1 MRALLFI
8 ACFAASL
15 RAERIDLPAVL
26 RLAGADSVEVR
37 IAQERLAEARARED
51 GTLWQMFPVIAPGI
65 TYRNHSGQ
73 LQDIVGNV
81 TDITKNSFGAGATL
95 QLSLEIG
102 ESTYRRLAAKQ
113 VTLAAEHRLESERRR
128 ILLAA
133 SEAYFELCAAQAE
146 ADLLN
151 EAVGLA
157 GDLHHQVK
165 AAVAAGLASKGDE
178 HRAFAQVTRAEVRR
192 QKAYEARRAAAA
204 RLAEVVRLPLQE
216 DLIPADRRPVA
227 INVPGTGLAV
237 KLDAL
242 VQTALAKRPEIAEAE
257 RLDHAAQENLAGA
270 KYAPLWP
277 TLGAQ
282 VFGGGL
288 GGSPSSARQDWGRS
302 TDTQVTLF
310 WRIGAGG
317 LLDPSRVRAAEAA
330 AAQGKLGIERIRDA
344 VTREVVEAH
353 ASVHATSAAVRAA
366 EVGLKS
372 AEEGLKLSTQRR
384 DFAVGAVLETLQS
397 QQDAVQ
403 ARLEAVRT
411 IADLNKARHRLKAA
425 VGE

>member
-1 MRALLFI
+1 MRALLLI
-8 ACFAASL
+8 LLAATAH
-15 RAERIDLPAVL
+15 AEKIDLPSVL

-51 GTLWQMFPVIAPGI
+51 GTLWQMFPVISPGI

-73 LQDIVGNV
+73 LQDIVGQV
-81 TDITKNSFGAGATL
+81 TDITKSSFGAGATL

-113 VTLAAEHRLESERRR
+113 MTLAAEHRLESERRR
-128 ILLAA
+128 MLLAA
-133 SEAYFELCAAQAE
+133 AEAYFELTAAQAA
-146 ADLLN
+146 ADLQ
-151 EAVGLA
+151 EDAVRLA
-157 GDLHHQVK
+157 SDLHRQVS
-165 AAVAAGLASKGDE
+165 AAVAAGLAAKGDE
-178 HRAFAQVTRAEVRR
+178 HRAFAQLTRAQIRR
-192 QKAYEARRAAAA
+192 EQARDARRSAAA
-204 RLAEVVRLPLQE
+204 RLAEVVRLPVDV
-216 DLIPADRRPVA
+216 DLTPADRRPVA
-227 INVPGTGLAV
+227 IAVPGSDR

-242 VQTALAKRPEIAEAE
+242 VQTALARRPEIAEAE
-257 RLDHAAQENLAGA
+257 RLDSAAQENLAGA

-288 GGSPSSARQDWGRS
+288 GGSPSSARDDWGRS
-302 TDTQVTLF
+302 TDTQVTLS

-317 LLDPSRVRAAEAA
+317 LLDSSRVRAAEAA
-330 AAQGKLGIERIRDA
+330 AAQGRLGIERIRDA

-353 ASVHATSAAVRAA
+353 AAVQATSAAVKSAQA
-366 EVGLKS
+366 GLKS
-372 AEEGLKLSTQRR
+372 AEDGLKLAAQRR
-384 DFAVGAVLETLQS
+384 DFAVGAVMETLQS

-403 ARLEAVRT
+403 ARLEAVRSV
-411 IADLNKARHRLKAA
+411 ADLNKARHRLKAA

>member
-1 MRALLFI
+1 MRALLVI
-8 ACFAASL
+8 ALAAASL
-15 RAERIDLPAVL
+15 RAEKIDLPSVL

-37 IAQERLAEARARED
+37 IAQERLAEARAEGALGDVGHLTDDVLQLPGVVAVGHARREH
-51 GTLWQMFPVIAPGI
+51 GEHLPERAV
-65 TYRNHSGQ
+65 
-73 LQDIVGNV
+73 L
-81 TDITKNSFGAGATL
+81 AGATL

-102 ESTYRRLAAKQ
+102 ESSYRRLAAKQ
-113 VTLAAEHRLESERRR
+113 LTLAAEHRLESERRR

-133 SEAYFELCAAQAE
+133 SEAYFELSAAQAA
-146 ADLLN
+146 ADLQD
-151 EAVGLA
+151 EAVRLA
-157 GDLHHQVK
+157 ADLHRQVT
-165 AAVAAGLASKGDE
+165 AAVSAGVAARADE
-178 HRAFAQVTRAEVRR
+178 HRAFAQLSRTQIRR
-192 QKAYEARRAAAA
+192 EQARDARRTAAA
-204 RLAEVVRLPLQE
+204 RLAEIVRLPLQE
-216 DLIPADRRPVA
+216 DLVPVDRRPVA
-227 INVPGTGLAV
+227 LSVPGTER

-242 VQTALAKRPEIAEAE
+242 VQTALSRRPEIAEAE
-257 RLDHAAQENLAGA
+257 HLDSAARENLAGA
-270 KYAPLWP
+270 RYAPLWP

-288 GGSPSSARQDWGRS
+288 GGSPSSARDDWGRS

-317 LLDPSRVRAAEAA
+317 LLDSSRVRAAEAA
-330 AAQGKLGIERIRDA
+330 AAQGRLGVERVRDA

-353 ASVHATSAAVRAA
+353 ASVQANLAATRAA
-366 EVGLKS
+366 QAGLKS
-372 AEEGLKLSTQRR
+372 AEEGLKIAAQRR

-411 IADLNKARHRLKAA
+411 VADLNKSRHRLKAA

>member
-1 MRALLFI
+1 MRALLLI
-8 ACFAASL
+8 LLAATAH
-15 RAERIDLPAVL
+15 AEKIDLPSVL

-51 GTLWQMFPVIAPGI
+51 GTLWQMFPVISPGV

-73 LQDIVGNV
+73 LQDIVGQV
-81 TDITKNSFGAGATL
+81 TDITKSSFGAGATL

-113 VTLAAEHRLESERRR
+113 MTLAAEHRLESERRR
-128 ILLAA
+128 MLLAA
-133 SEAYFELCAAQAE
+133 AEAYFELTAAQAA
-146 ADLLN
+146 ADLQ
-151 EAVGLA
+151 EDAVRLA
-157 GDLHHQVK
+157 SDLHRQVS
-165 AAVAAGLASKGDE
+165 AAVAAGLAAKGDE
-178 HRAFAQVTRAEVRR
+178 HRAFAQLTRAQIRR
-192 QKAYEARRAAAA
+192 EQARDARRGAAA
-204 RLAEVVRLPLQE
+204 RLAEVVRLPVDV
-216 DLIPADRRPVA
+216 DLTPADRRPVA
-227 INVPGTGLAV
+227 IAVPGSDR

-242 VQTALAKRPEIAEAE
+242 VQTALARRPEIAEAE
-257 RLDHAAQENLAGA
+257 RLDSAAQENLAGA

-288 GGSPSSARQDWGRS
+288 GGSPSSARDDWGRS
-302 TDTQVTLF
+302 TDTQVTLS

-317 LLDPSRVRAAEAA
+317 LLDSSRVRAAKAA
-330 AAQGKLGIERIRDA
+330 AAQGRLGIERIRDA

-353 ASVHATSAAVRAA
+353 AAVQATSAAVKSAQA
-366 EVGLKS
+366 GLKS
-372 AEEGLKLSTQRR
+372 AEDGLKLAAQRR
-384 DFAVGAVLETLQS
+384 DFAVGAVMETLQS

-403 ARLEAVRT
+403 ARLEAVRSV
-411 IADLNKARHRLKAA
+411 ADLNKARHRLKAA

>member
-1 MRALLFI
+1 MRALLLI
-8 ACFAASL
+8 LLAATAH
-15 RAERIDLPAVL
+15 AEKIDLPSVL

-51 GTLWQMFPVIAPGI
+51 GTLWQMFPVISPGI

-73 LQDIVGNV
+73 LQDIVGQV
-81 TDITKNSFGAGATL
+81 TDITKSSFGAGATL

-113 VTLAAEHRLESERRR
+113 MTLAAEHRLESERRR
-128 ILLAA
+128 MLLAA
-133 SEAYFELCAAQAE
+133 AEAYFELTAAQAA
-146 ADLLN
+146 ADLQ
-151 EAVGLA
+151 EDAVRLA
-157 GDLHHQVK
+157 SDLHRQVS
-165 AAVAAGLASKGDE
+165 AAVAAGLAAKGDE
-178 HRAFAQVTRAEVRR
+178 HRAFAQLTRAQIRR
-192 QKAYEARRAAAA
+192 EQARDARRGAAA
-204 RLAEVVRLPLQE
+204 RLAEVVRLPVDV
-216 DLIPADRRPVA
+216 DLTPADRRPVA
-227 INVPGTGLAV
+227 IAVPGSDR

-242 VQTALAKRPEIAEAE
+242 VQTALARRPEIAEAE
-257 RLDHAAQENLAGA
+257 RLDSAAQENLAGA

-288 GGSPSSARQDWGRS
+288 GGSPSSARDDWGRS
-302 TDTQVTLF
+302 TDTQVTLS

-317 LLDPSRVRAAEAA
+317 LLDSSRVRAAEAA
-330 AAQGKLGIERIRDA
+330 AAQGRLGIERIRDA

-353 ASVHATSAAVRAA
+353 AAVHATSAAVKSAQA
-366 EVGLKS
+366 GLKS
-372 AEEGLKLSTQRR
+372 AEDGLKLAAQRR
-384 DFAVGAVLETLQS
+384 DFAVGAVMETLQS

-403 ARLEAVRT
+403 ARLEAVRSV
-411 IADLNKARHRLKAA
+411 ADLNKARHRLKAA

>member
-1 MRALLFI
+1 MRALLLI
-8 ACFAASL
+8 LLAATAH
-15 RAERIDLPAVL
+15 AEKIDLPSVL

-51 GTLWQMFPVIAPGI
+51 GTLWQMFPVISPGV

-73 LQDIVGNV
+73 LQDIVGQV
-81 TDITKNSFGAGATL
+81 TDITKSSFGAGATL

-113 VTLAAEHRLESERRR
+113 MTLAAEHRLESERRR
-128 ILLAA
+128 MLLAA
-133 SEAYFELCAAQAE
+133 AEAYFELTAAQAA
-146 ADLLN
+146 ADLQ
-151 EAVGLA
+151 EDAVRLTS
-157 GDLHHQVK
+157 DLHRQVS
-165 AAVAAGLASKGDE
+165 AAVAAGLAAKGDE
-178 HRAFAQVTRAEVRR
+178 HRAFAQLTRAQIRR
-192 QKAYEARRAAAA
+192 EQARDARRGAAA
-204 RLAEVVRLPLQE
+204 RLAEVVRLPVDV
-216 DLIPADRRPVA
+216 DLTPADRRPVA
-227 INVPGTGLAV
+227 ITVPGSDR

-242 VQTALAKRPEIAEAE
+242 VQTALARRSEIAEAE
-257 RLDHAAQENLAGA
+257 RLDSAAQENLAGA

-288 GGSPSSARQDWGRS
+288 GGSPSSARDDWGRS
-302 TDTQVTLF
+302 TDTQVTLS

-317 LLDPSRVRAAEAA
+317 LLDSSRVRAAEAA
-330 AAQGKLGIERIRDA
+330 AAQGRLGIERIRDA

-353 ASVHATSAAVRAA
+353 AAVQATSAAVKSAQA
-366 EVGLKS
+366 GLKS
-372 AEEGLKLSTQRR
+372 AEDGLKLAAQRR
-384 DFAVGAVLETLQS
+384 DFAVGAVMETLQS

-403 ARLEAVRT
+403 ARLEAVRSV
-411 IADLNKARHRLKAA
+411 ADLNKARHRLKAA

>member
-1 MRALLFI
+1 MRALLLI

-15 RAERIDLPAVL
+15 RAEKIDLPAVL

-37 IAQERLAEARARED
+37 IAQERLAEARALED

-73 LQDIVGNV
+73 LQDIVGQV

-95 QLSLEIG
+95 QLTLDIG

-113 VTLAAEHRLESERRR
+113 VTLAAEQRLESERRR

-133 SEAYFELCAAQAE
+133 SEAYFELSAAQAA
-146 ADLLN
+146 ADLQD
-151 EAVGLA
+151 EAVRLA
-157 GDLHHQVK
+157 SDLHGQVK

-178 HRAFAQVTRAEVRR
+178 HRAFAQLTRAQIRCEQSRD
-192 QKAYEARRAAAA
+192 ARRAAAA
-204 RLAEVVRLPLQE
+204 RLAEVVRLPVQE
-216 DLIPADRRPVA
+216 DLMPADRRPVA
-227 INVPGTGLAV
+227 IAVPGSEH

-257 RLDHAAQENLAGA
+257 RLDNAAHENLAGA

-317 LLDPSRVRAAEAA
+317 LLDSSRVRAAEAA

-353 ASVHATSAAVRAA
+353 ASVQTTSAAVRAA
-366 EVGLKS
+366 QAGLKS
-372 AEEGLKLSTQRR
+372 AEDGLKLATQRR
-384 DFAVGAVLETLQS
+384 DFAVGAVMETLQS

-411 IADLNKARHRLKAA
+411 VADLNKARHRLKAA

>member
-1 MRALLFI
+1 MRALLLI
-8 ACFAASL
+8 LLAATAH
-15 RAERIDLPAVL
+15 AEKIDLPSVL

-51 GTLWQMFPVIAPGI
+51 GTLWQMFPVISPGV

-73 LQDIVGNV
+73 LQDIVGQV
-81 TDITKNSFGAGATL
+81 TDITKSSFGAGATL

-113 VTLAAEHRLESERRR
+113 MTLAAEHRLESERRR
-128 ILLAA
+128 MLLAA
-133 SEAYFELCAAQAE
+133 AEAYFELTAAQAA
-146 ADLLN
+146 ADLQ
-151 EAVGLA
+151 EDAVRLA
-157 GDLHHQVK
+157 SDLHRQVS
-165 AAVAAGLASKGDE
+165 AAVAAGLAAKGDE
-178 HRAFAQVTRAEVRR
+178 HRAFAQLTRAQIRR
-192 QKAYEARRAAAA
+192 EQARDARRGAAA
-204 RLAEVVRLPLQE
+204 RLAEVVRLPVDV
-216 DLIPADRRPVA
+216 DLTPADRRPVA
-227 INVPGTGLAV
+227 IAVPGSDR

-242 VQTALAKRPEIAEAE
+242 VQTALARRPEIAEAE
-257 RLDHAAQENLAGA
+257 RLDSAAQENLAGA

-288 GGSPSSARQDWGRS
+288 GGSPSSARDDWGRS
-302 TDTQVTLF
+302 TDTQVTLS

-317 LLDPSRVRAAEAA
+317 LLDSSRVRAAEAA
-330 AAQGKLGIERIRDA
+330 AAQGRLGIERIRDA

-353 ASVHATSAAVRAA
+353 AAVQATSAAVKSAQA
-366 EVGLKS
+366 GLKS
-372 AEEGLKLSTQRR
+372 AEDGLKLAAQRR
-384 DFAVGAVLETLQS
+384 DFAVGAVMETLQS

-403 ARLEAVRT
+403 ARLEAVRSV
-411 IADLNKARHRLKAA
+411 ADLNKARHRLKAA

>member
-1 MRALLFI
+1 MRALLLI

-15 RAERIDLPAVL
+15 RAEKIDLPSVL

-73 LQDIVGNV
+73 LQDIVGQV

-95 QLSLEIG
+95 QLTLDIG

-113 VTLAAEHRLESERRR
+113 VTLAAEQRLESERRR

-133 SEAYFELCAAQAE
+133 SEAYFELSAAQAA
-146 ADLLN
+146 ADLQD
-151 EAVGLA
+151 EAVRLA
-157 GDLHHQVK
+157 SDLHGQVK

-178 HRAFAQVTRAEVRR
+178 HRAFAQLTRAQIRCEQSRD
-192 QKAYEARRAAAA
+192 ARRAAAA
-204 RLAEVVRLPLQE
+204 RLAEVVRLPVQE
-216 DLIPADRRPVA
+216 DLMPADRRPVA
-227 INVPGTGLAV
+227 IAVPGSEH

-257 RLDHAAQENLAGA
+257 RLDNAAHENLAGA

-317 LLDPSRVRAAEAA
+317 LLDSSRVRAAEAA

-353 ASVHATSAAVRAA
+353 ASVQTTSAAVRAA
-366 EVGLKS
+366 QAGLKS
-372 AEEGLKLSTQRR
+372 AEDGLKLATQRR
-384 DFAVGAVLETLQS
+384 DFAVGAVMETLQS

-411 IADLNKARHRLKAA
+411 VADLNKARHRLKAA

>member
-1 MRALLFI
+1 MRALLII

-15 RAERIDLPAVL
+15 RAEKIDLPSVL

-37 IAQERLAEARARED
+37 IAQERLVEARARED

-73 LQDIVGNV
+73 LQDIVGQV

-133 SEAYFELCAAQAE
+133 SEAYFELSAAQA
-146 ADLLN
+146 ADDLQD
-151 EAVGLA
+151 EAVRLA
-157 GDLHHQVK
+157 SDLHGQVK

-178 HRAFAQVTRAEVRR
+178 HRAFAQLTRAQIRR
-192 QKAYEARRAAAA
+192 EQSRDARRAAAA
-204 RLAEVVRLPLQE
+204 RLAEVVRLPVQE

-227 INVPGTGLAV
+227 IAVPGSER

-257 RLDHAAQENLAGA
+257 RLDNAAQENLAGA

-317 LLDPSRVRAAEAA
+317 LLDSSRVRAAEAA
-330 AAQGKLGIERIRDA
+330 AAQGKLDIERVRDA

-353 ASVHATSAAVRAA
+353 ASVQTTSAAVRAA
-366 EVGLKS
+366 QAGLKS
-372 AEEGLKLSTQRR
+372 AEEGLKLATQRR
-384 DFAVGAVLETLQS
+384 DFAVGAVMETLQS

-403 ARLEAVRT
+403 ARLEAART
-411 IADLNKARHRLKAA
+411 VADLNKARHRLKAA

>member
-15 RAERIDLPAVL
+15 RAEKIDLPSVL

-73 LQDIVGNV
+73 LQDIIGDV
-81 TDITKNSFGAGATL
+81 TDITKNSFAAGATL
-95 QLSLEIG
+95 QLSLDIG

-113 VTLAAEHRLESERRR
+113 VTLAAEQRLESERRR

-133 SEAYFELCAAQAE
+133 SEAYFELSAAQAA
-146 ADLLN
+146 ADLQE
-151 EAVGLA
+151 EAVRLA
-157 GDLHHQVK
+157 SDLHGQVR

-178 HRAFAQVTRAEVRR
+178 HRAFAQLTRAQIRR
-192 QKAYEARRAAAA
+192 EQAKDARRAAAA
-204 RLAEVVRLPLQE
+204 RLAEVVRLPVQE

-227 INVPGTGLAV
+227 IAVPGSER

-242 VQTALAKRPEIAEAE
+242 VQVALAKRPEIAEAE
-257 RLDHAAQENLAGA
+257 RLDSAAQENLSGA

-288 GGSPSSARQDWGRS
+288 GGSPGSAREDWGRS

-317 LLDPSRVRAAEAA
+317 LLDSSRVRAAEAA
-330 AAQGKLGIERIRDA
+330 AAQGRLGIERIRDA

-353 ASVHATSAAVRAA
+353 ASVQAATASVRAA
-366 EVGLKS
+366 QAGLKS
-372 AEEGLKLSTQRR
+372 AEEGLKLASQRR

-403 ARLEAVRT
+403 ARLETARSL
-411 IADLNKARHRLKAA
+411 ADLNKARHRLKAA
-425 VGE
+425 IGE

>member
-1 MRALLFI
+1 MRALLLI
-8 ACFAASL
+8 LLAATAH
-15 RAERIDLPAVL
+15 AEKIDLPSVL

-51 GTLWQMFPVIAPGI
+51 GTLWQMFPVISPGI

-73 LQDIVGNV
+73 LQDIVGQV
-81 TDITKNSFGAGATL
+81 TDITKSSFGAGATL

-113 VTLAAEHRLESERRR
+113 MTLAAEHRLESERRR
-128 ILLAA
+128 MLLAA
-133 SEAYFELCAAQAE
+133 AEAYFELTAAQAA
-146 ADLLN
+146 ADLQ
-151 EAVGLA
+151 EDAVRLA
-157 GDLHHQVK
+157 SDLHRQVS
-165 AAVAAGLASKGDE
+165 AAVAAGLAAKGDE
-178 HRAFAQVTRAEVRR
+178 HRAFAQLTRAQIRR
-192 QKAYEARRAAAA
+192 EQARDARRGAAA
-204 RLAEVVRLPLQE
+204 RLAEVVRLPVDV
-216 DLIPADRRPVA
+216 DLTPADRRPVA
-227 INVPGTGLAV
+227 IAVPGSDR

-242 VQTALAKRPEIAEAE
+242 VQTALARRPEIAEAE
-257 RLDHAAQENLAGA
+257 RLDSAAQENLAGA

-288 GGSPSSARQDWGRS
+288 GGSPSSARDDWGRS
-302 TDTQVTLF
+302 TDTQVTLS

-317 LLDPSRVRAAEAA
+317 LLDSSRVRAAEAA
-330 AAQGKLGIERIRDA
+330 AAQGRLGIERIRDA

-353 ASVHATSAAVRAA
+353 AAVQATSAAVKSAQA
-366 EVGLKS
+366 GLKS
-372 AEEGLKLSTQRR
+372 AEDGLKLAAQRR
-384 DFAVGAVLETLQS
+384 DFAVGAVMETLQS

-403 ARLEAVRT
+403 ARLEAVRSV
-411 IADLNKARHRLKAA
+411 ADLNKARHRLKAA

>member
-1 MRALLFI
+1 MRALLLI
-8 ACFAASL
+8 LLAATAH
-15 RAERIDLPAVL
+15 AEKIDLPSVL

-51 GTLWQMFPVIAPGI
+51 GTLWQMFPVISPGV

-73 LQDIVGNV
+73 LQDIVGQV
-81 TDITKNSFGAGATL
+81 TDITKSSFGAGATL

-113 VTLAAEHRLESERRR
+113 MTLAAEHRLESERRR
-128 ILLAA
+128 MLLAA
-133 SEAYFELCAAQAE
+133 AEAYFELTAAQAA
-146 ADLLN
+146 ADLQ
-151 EAVGLA
+151 EDAVRLTS
-157 GDLHHQVK
+157 DLHRQVS
-165 AAVAAGLASKGDE
+165 AAVAAGLAAKGDE
-178 HRAFAQVTRAEVRR
+178 HRAFAQLTRAQIRR
-192 QKAYEARRAAAA
+192 EQARDARRGAAA
-204 RLAEVVRLPLQE
+204 RLAEVVRLPVDV
-216 DLIPADRRPVA
+216 DLTPADRRPVA
-227 INVPGTGLAV
+227 IAVPGSDR

-242 VQTALAKRPEIAEAE
+242 VQTALARRPEIAEAE
-257 RLDHAAQENLAGA
+257 RLDSAAQENLAGA

-288 GGSPSSARQDWGRS
+288 GGSPSSARDDWGRS
-302 TDTQVTLF
+302 TDTQVTLS

-317 LLDPSRVRAAEAA
+317 LLDSSRVRAAEAA
-330 AAQGKLGIERIRDA
+330 AAQGRLGIERIRDA

-353 ASVHATSAAVRAA
+353 AAVQATSAAVKSAQA
-366 EVGLKS
+366 GLKS
-372 AEEGLKLSTQRR
+372 AEDGLKLAAQRR
-384 DFAVGAVLETLQS
+384 DFAVGAVMETLQS

-403 ARLEAVRT
+403 ARLEAVRSV
-411 IADLNKARHRLKAA
+411 ADLNKARHRLKAA

>member
-1 MRALLFI
+1 MRALLLI
-8 ACFAASL
+8 LLAATAH
-15 RAERIDLPAVL
+15 AEKIDLPSVL

-51 GTLWQMFPVIAPGI
+51 GTLWQMFPVISPGV

-73 LQDIVGNV
+73 LQDIVGQV
-81 TDITKNSFGAGATL
+81 TDITKSSFGAGATL

-113 VTLAAEHRLESERRR
+113 MTLAAEHRLESERRR
-128 ILLAA
+128 MLLAA
-133 SEAYFELCAAQAE
+133 AEAYFELTAAQAT
-146 ADLLN
+146 ADLQ
-151 EAVGLA
+151 EDAVRLA
-157 GDLHHQVK
+157 SDLHRQVS
-165 AAVAAGLASKGDE
+165 AAVAAGLAAKGDE
-178 HRAFAQVTRAEVRR
+178 HRAFAQLTRAQIRR
-192 QKAYEARRAAAA
+192 EQARDARRGAAA
-204 RLAEVVRLPLQE
+204 RLAEVVRLPVDV
-216 DLIPADRRPVA
+216 DLTPADRRPVA
-227 INVPGTGLAV
+227 IAVPGSDR

-242 VQTALAKRPEIAEAE
+242 VQTALARRPELAEAE
-257 RLDHAAQENLAGA
+257 RLDSAAQENLAGA

-288 GGSPSSARQDWGRS
+288 GGSPSSARDDWGRS
-302 TDTQVTLF
+302 TDTQVTLS

-317 LLDPSRVRAAEAA
+317 LLDSSRVRAAEAA
-330 AAQGKLGIERIRDA
+330 AAQGRLGIERIRDA

-353 ASVHATSAAVRAA
+353 AAVHATSAAVKSAQA
-366 EVGLKS
+366 GLKS
-372 AEEGLKLSTQRR
+372 AEDGLKLAAQRR
-384 DFAVGAVLETLQS
+384 DFAVGAVMETLQS

-403 ARLEAVRT
+403 ARLEAVRSV
-411 IADLNKARHRLKAA
+411 ADLNKARHRLKAA

>member
-1 MRALLFI
+1 MRALLLI
-8 ACFAASL
+8 LLAATAH
-15 RAERIDLPAVL
+15 AEKIDLPSVL

-51 GTLWQMFPVIAPGI
+51 GTLWQMFPVISPGV

-73 LQDIVGNV
+73 LQDIVGQV
-81 TDITKNSFGAGATL
+81 TDITKSSFGAGATL

-113 VTLAAEHRLESERRR
+113 MTLAAEHRLESERRR
-128 ILLAA
+128 MLLAA
-133 SEAYFELCAAQAE
+133 AEAYFELTAAQAA
-146 ADLLN
+146 ADLQ
-151 EAVGLA
+151 EDAVRLA
-157 GDLHHQVK
+157 SDLHRQVS
-165 AAVAAGLASKGDE
+165 AAVAAGLAAKGDE
-178 HRAFAQVTRAEVRR
+178 HRAFAQLTRAQIRR
-192 QKAYEARRAAAA
+192 EQARDARRGAAA
-204 RLAEVVRLPLQE
+204 RLAEVVRLPVDV
-216 DLIPADRRPVA
+216 DLTPADRRPVA
-227 INVPGTGLAV
+227 ITVPGSDR

-242 VQTALAKRPEIAEAE
+242 VQTALARRSEIAEAE
-257 RLDHAAQENLAGA
+257 RLDSAAQENLAGA

-288 GGSPSSARQDWGRS
+288 GGSPSSARDDWGRS
-302 TDTQVTLF
+302 TDTQVTLS

-317 LLDPSRVRAAEAA
+317 LLDSSRVRAAEAA
-330 AAQGKLGIERIRDA
+330 AAQGRLGIERIRDA

-353 ASVHATSAAVRAA
+353 AAVQATSAAVKSAQA
-366 EVGLKS
+366 GLKS
-372 AEEGLKLSTQRR
+372 AEDGLKLAAQRR
-384 DFAVGAVLETLQS
+384 DFAVGAVMETLQS

-403 ARLEAVRT
+403 ARLEAVRSV
-411 IADLNKARHRLKAA
+411 ADLNKARHRLKAA

>member
-1 MRALLFI
+1 MRALLLI
-8 ACFAASL
+8 LLAATAH
-15 RAERIDLPAVL
+15 AEKIDLPSVL

-51 GTLWQMFPVIAPGI
+51 GTLWQMFPVISPGV

-73 LQDIVGNV
+73 LQDIVGQV
-81 TDITKNSFGAGATL
+81 TDITKSSFGAGATL

-113 VTLAAEHRLESERRR
+113 MTLAAEHRLESERRR
-128 ILLAA
+128 MLLAA
-133 SEAYFELCAAQAE
+133 AEAYFELTAAQAA
-146 ADLLN
+146 ADLQ
-151 EAVGLA
+151 EDAVRLA
-157 GDLHHQVK
+157 SDLHRQVS
-165 AAVAAGLASKGDE
+165 AAVAAGLAAKGDE
-178 HRAFAQVTRAEVRR
+178 HRAFAQLTRAQIRR
-192 QKAYEARRAAAA
+192 EQARDARRGAAA
-204 RLAEVVRLPLQE
+204 RLAEVVRLPVDV
-216 DLIPADRRPVA
+216 DLTPADRRPVA
-227 INVPGTGLAV
+227 IAVPGSDR

-242 VQTALAKRPEIAEAE
+242 VQTALARRPEIAEAE
-257 RLDHAAQENLAGA
+257 RLDSAAQENLAGA

-288 GGSPSSARQDWGRS
+288 GGSPSSARDDWGRS
-302 TDTQVTLF
+302 TDTQVTLS

-317 LLDPSRVRAAEAA
+317 LLDSSRVRAAEAA
-330 AAQGKLGIERIRDA
+330 AAQGRLGIERIRDA

-353 ASVHATSAAVRAA
+353 AAVHATSAAVKSAQA
-366 EVGLKS
+366 GLKS
-372 AEEGLKLSTQRR
+372 AEDGLKLAAQRR
-384 DFAVGAVLETLQS
+384 DFAVGAVMETLQS

-403 ARLEAVRT
+403 ARLEAVRSV
-411 IADLNKARHRLKAA
+411 ADLNKARHRLKAA

>member
-1 MRALLFI
+1 MRALLLLI
-8 ACFAASL
+8 LLAATAH
-15 RAERIDLPAVL
+15 AEKIDLPSVL

-51 GTLWQMFPVIAPGI
+51 GTLWQMFPVISPGV

-73 LQDIVGNV
+73 LQDIVGQV
-81 TDITKNSFGAGATL
+81 TDITKSSFGAGATL

-113 VTLAAEHRLESERRR
+113 MTLAAEHRLESERRR
-128 ILLAA
+128 MLLAA
-133 SEAYFELCAAQAE
+133 AEAYFELTAAQAA
-146 ADLLN
+146 ADLQ
-151 EAVGLA
+151 EDAVRLA
-157 GDLHHQVK
+157 SDLHRQVS
-165 AAVAAGLASKGDE
+165 AAVAAGLAAKGDE
-178 HRAFAQVTRAEVRR
+178 HRAFAQLTRAQIRR
-192 QKAYEARRAAAA
+192 EQARDARRGAAA
-204 RLAEVVRLPLQE
+204 RLAEVVRLPVDV
-216 DLIPADRRPVA
+216 DLTPADRRPVA
-227 INVPGTGLAV
+227 IAVPGSDR

-242 VQTALAKRPEIAEAE
+242 VQTALARRPEIAEAE
-257 RLDHAAQENLAGA
+257 RLDSAAQENLAGA

-288 GGSPSSARQDWGRS
+288 GGSPSSARDDWGRS
-302 TDTQVTLF
+302 TDTQVTLS

-317 LLDPSRVRAAEAA
+317 LLDSSRVRAAEAA
-330 AAQGKLGIERIRDA
+330 AAQGRLGIERIRDA

-353 ASVHATSAAVRAA
+353 AAVQATSAAVKSAQA
-366 EVGLKS
+366 GLKS
-372 AEEGLKLSTQRR
+372 AEDGLKLAAQRR
-384 DFAVGAVLETLQS
+384 DFAVGAVMETLQS

-403 ARLEAVRT
+403 ARLEAVRSV
-411 IADLNKARHRLKAA
+411 ADLNKARHRLKAA